1 MGEAIE
7 TTQTLY
13 PSLLESR
20 PNLLFMLKGRQFIE
34 MVGGADSE
42 VRSTGRS
49 PKSQSQSPNYAGV
62 YSGASAARSRSRS
75 SSPGHS
81 SAVQTSVIQSTKSF
95 SMQQHVNG
103 ASGGGG
109 SGSGGS
115 SLLMTVSSADA
126 TETDGDVEMNGSGS
140 VQNGSHSTLIDPE
153 AESNAKDDGLSEM
166 GTFSSLLI
174 VAKKF
179 GLMISLL
186 TLLLWVIP
194 RFVMLSCMFL
204 YRFNFN
210 NFSSSNDCNLN
221 IFTSRCRCG
230 RTERMPASTDV
241 FGSTTNLQWQPGGY
255 RTDAYIRSRL
265 ASAERPSAEA
275 ARQK

>member
-13 PSLLESR
+13 PGLLESR
-20 PNLLFMLKGRQFIE
+20 PNLLFMLKVRQFIE

-62 YSGASAARSRSRS
+62 YSGASSARSRSRS

-109 SGSGGS
+109 SGGS
-115 SLLMTVSSADA
+115 NLLMTVSSADA

-140 VQNGSHSTLIDPE
+140 VQNGSHSTLVDPE
-153 AESNAKDDGLSEM
+153 AESNAKDDSLSEM

-174 VAKKF
+174 EDK
-179 GLMISLL
+179 IS
-186 TLLLWVIP
+186 
-194 RFVMLSCMFL
+194 
-204 YRFNFN
+204 
-210 NFSSSNDCNLN
+210 
-221 IFTSRCRCG
+221 
-230 RTERMPASTDV
+230 A
-241 FGSTTNLQWQPGGY
+241 
-255 RTDAYIRSRL
+255 
-265 ASAERPSAEA
+265 
-275 ARQK
+275 